1 MGHLI
6 DGSWERRTVA
16 LSVKTAGWAKICRV
30 RKHRVGSKWKQALC
44 SGEGYHS
51 PRPSAT
57 SSPSGLEDVREVLC
71 AELVFPGGTIPAIL
85 TTRYLSSLFSSQHR
99 WTRALLLE
107 ENRLTC
113 LPGPRRPEMVPTLA
127 APDRTSYPCPASS
140 DLDVERIPEDEAKS
154 NTTAVVSAL
163 LRYER
168 ILQVG
173 LGSPVQQMR
182 RYGSSKTTTIL
193 LGHRLRVNG
202 TMQALRLWTYDLE
215 RPSGQ
220 DC

>member
-1 MGHLI
+1 
-6 DGSWERRTVA
+6 
-16 LSVKTAGWAKICRV
+16 
-30 RKHRVGSKWKQALC
+30 
-44 SGEGYHS
+44 
-51 PRPSAT
+51 
-57 SSPSGLEDVREVLC
+57 
-71 AELVFPGGTIPAIL
+71 
-85 TTRYLSSLFSSQHR
+85 
-99 WTRALLLE
+99 
-107 ENRLTC
+107 
-113 LPGPRRPEMVPTLA
+113 MVPTLA

-193 LGHRLRVNG
+193 LGPPAYESMGRCK
-202 TMQALRLWTYDLE
+202 
-215 RPSGQ
+215 P
-220 DC
+220 

>member
-85 TTRYLSSLFSSQHR
+85 TTRYLSSLFSAQHR

-173 LGSPVQQMR
+173 LGSPVQEMR

-193 LGHRLRVNG
+193 LGPPL
-202 TMQALRLWTYDLE
+202 TSQWDDASLETLDL
-215 RPSGQ
+215 
-220 DC
+220 